1 MTVTWWLGQVAVIH
15 VVLFVTGLGYI
26 VLPIGW
32 GVALMAL
39 GSLTVTLPS
48 M

>member
-1 MTVTWWLGQVAVIH
+1 VVIRVA
-15 VVLFVTGLGYI
+15 LFVTGPGYI
-26 VLPIGW
+26 GPLIGW